1 MKFSVSQIGLAL
13 SFLCGCLISGAP
25 AESTEDLAQSTL
37 ERFSSA
43 LATGDA
49 GVLSNLSSPEFRMV
63 EDGVE
68 YDLRAALSSTKAAI
82 RSAVVTRSTGDFYI
96 RRQGDVAWAVYRVD
110 GHFKSRDASGDFH
123 RIETA
128 VLSRHGDI
136 WRVEILTSSP
146 LTEQNGRSK
155 E

>member
-1 MKFSVSQIGLAL
+1 MKLSVSKIVLVVLFLGGHLA
-13 SFLCGCLISGAP
+13 SGAP
-25 AESTEDLAQSTL
+25 AEPAENLAQSTL

-49 GVLSNLSSPEFRMV
+49 GILSELSSPRFRMV

-68 YDLRAALSSTKAAI
+68 YDLGATVSSTKAAL
-82 RSAVVTRSTGDFYI
+82 RSAVVTRSTRDFHI

-110 GHFKSRDASGDFH
+110 GHFKSSDASGDFH

-128 VLSRHGDI
+128 VLLRQGDN
-136 WRVEILTSSP
+136 WRIEILTSSS
-146 LTEQNGRSK
+146 LAEHNDGAK

>member
-1 MKFSVSQIGLAL
+1 MKPSVSKCVLL
-13 SFLCGCLISGAP
+13 LFFLGGRFASGAP
-25 AESTEDLAQSTL
+25 AEPAENLAQSTL

-49 GVLSNLSSPEFRMV
+49 GILSELSSPKFRMI

-68 YDLRAALSSTKAAI
+68 YDLRAVVSSTKAALE
-82 RSAVVTRSTGDFYI
+82 SAVVTRSARDFYI
-96 RRQGDVAWAVYRVD
+96 QRRGDVAWAVYRVD
-110 GHFKSRDASGDFH
+110 GHFRSPDASADIH

-128 VLSRHGDI
+128 VLLRQGDN
-136 WRVEILTSSP
+136 WRIEILTSSP
-146 LTEQNGRSK
+146 LTEKNRRSN